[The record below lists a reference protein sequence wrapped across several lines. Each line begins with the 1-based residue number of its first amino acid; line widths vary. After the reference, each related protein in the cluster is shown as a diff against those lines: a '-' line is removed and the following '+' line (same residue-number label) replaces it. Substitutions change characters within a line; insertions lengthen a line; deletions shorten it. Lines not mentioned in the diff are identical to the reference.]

1 MYGKDQKLSKR
12 KVLVVLIDAFMPQAT
27 RARVP
32 QNLRPRAGDG
42 MCSDLS
48 RKLCE
53 HVVESILKII
63 EKKYK
68 KSIFV

>member
-1 MYGKDQKLSKR
+1 
-12 KVLVVLIDAFMPQAT
+12 MPQAT